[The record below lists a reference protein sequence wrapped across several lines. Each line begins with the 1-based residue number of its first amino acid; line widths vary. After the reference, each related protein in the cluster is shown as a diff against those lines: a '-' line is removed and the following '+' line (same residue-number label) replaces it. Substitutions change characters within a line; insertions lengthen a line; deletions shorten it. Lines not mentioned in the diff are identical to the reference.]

1 MSVKSWFSVTEVC
14 SNPAALT
21 TQSCLQWCY
30 VEPVCFVEL
39 FNILISTLFIQK
51 KFLLT
56 EHWTHKAINSL
67 PSHGSLCRYTD
78 ILCRTKDLI
87 FGDSNLLECLSFF
100 LFFSFA
106 YQSVNMWGK
115 TMSYSSA
122 VCEDTNQEDAFA
134 STTTSELFSI
144 TNVQCIQHDCLFF
157 LPVCFALVSLSKS
170 RNRVHSLWIP
180 HLVWCLMEIQN
191 TDDGS
196 SQGVQV

>member
-78 ILCRTKDLI
+78 ILCRTKHLI
-87 FGDSNLLECLSFF
+87 FGDNNLLECLSFF
-100 LFFSFA
+100 LFSHLLIRVLTCEGKQWVTLLLSVKTQIRRMHLHLQPLQNCFPSLMFRASNTIVSSSF
-106 YQSVNMWGK
+106 QSALPLSHWEK
-115 TMSYSSA
+115 AEIEYTA
-122 VCEDTNQEDAFA
+122 CEFH
-134 STTTSELFSI
+134 I
-144 TNVQCIQHDCLFF
+144 
-157 LPVCFALVSLSKS
+157 
-170 RNRVHSLWIP
+170 
-180 HLVWCLMEIQN
+180 
-191 TDDGS
+191 
-196 SQGVQV
+196 